1 MGGVKLEARAEVGI
15 LSRSIL
21 FRGSNNM
28 QWHDE
33 IEPCPEGFD
42 PGMCYI
48 VTALAME
55 AMFLEALVCWSVCLF
70 VCLSG
75 SNIIGY

>member
-1 MGGVKLEARAEVGI
+1 MGETIDVISGVKLEARAEVGI

-21 FRGSNNM
+21 FRGSDNM

-42 PGMCYI
+42 PGMYNMGI
-48 VTALAME
+48 FKLKVI
-55 AMFLEALVCWSVCLF
+55 LVL
-70 VCLSG
+70 
-75 SNIIGY
+75 